1 VGKYALRRLLLIVPT
16 MLGVSVLVFGLMRF
30 VPADVVDVMLGSDVV
45 MSPAEREILRSMFG
59 LDRPLHVQ
67 YLDWLGNVARGEF
80 GTSLRTA
87 QPVMGMILQRVGITV
102 ELALLSVLLSALLAI
117 PLGMVAAIRR
127 NGAMDLGAHCVT
139 LLGLSMPYFW
149 VASLL
154 LLVSSRY
161 LRWSPA
167 LIWVSPFENPLT
179 NLNQMLLPVLSLSAG
194 LMAIVMRM
202 TRSAMLEVLDQ
213 DYIRT
218 ARAKGLRERGVMAR
232 HALRNAAIPI
242 VTVIGLQTGY
252 LLGGAVVIEQ
262 IFGLP
267 GVGLMIL
274 DGISQR
280 DYPVVQGAVLFVAV
294 VFIVVNI
301 VVDLLYAFIDPRI
314 RYA

>member
-1 VGKYALRRLLLIVPT
+1 
-16 MLGVSVLVFGLMRF
+16 
-30 VPADVVDVMLGSDVV
+30 
-45 MSPAEREILRSMFG
+45 
-59 LDRPLHVQ
+59 VQ
-67 YLDWLGNVARGEF
+67 YLGWLGNVARGEL

-87 QPVMGMILQRVGITV
+87 QPVMAMILQRVGITV
-102 ELALLSVLLSALLAI
+102 ELALLSVLLSALLAV
-117 PLGMVAAIRR
+117 PLGMLAAIRR
-127 NGAMDLGAHCVT
+127 NGAMDLGAHGVT

-161 LRWSPA
+161 LRWTPS

-179 NLNQMLLPVLSLSAG
+179 NLSQMLLPVLSLSAG

-218 ARAKGLRERGVMAR
+218 ARAKGLREGGVMAR

-301 VVDLLYAFIDPRI
+301 VVDLVYAFIDPRI
-314 RYA
+314 RYT

>member
-1 VGKYALRRLLLIVPT
+1 VTKYALRRLFLIVPT
-16 MLGVSVLVFGLMRF
+16 MLGVSVLVFALMRF
-30 VPADVVDVMLGSDVV
+30 VPGDVVDVMIGSDVV

-67 YLDWLGNVARGEF
+67 YLGWLGNVARGEF

-102 ELALLSVLLSALLAI
+102 ELAVLSVLLSALLAI
-117 PLGMVAAIRR
+117 PLGMLAAIRR
-127 NGAMDLGAHCVT
+127 NGAMDLAAHGVT

-154 LLVSSRY
+154 LLVSSTY
-161 LRWSPA
+161 FRWSPS
-167 LIWVSPFENPLT
+167 LIWVSPFEKPLT
-179 NLNQMLLPVLSLSAG
+179 NLAQMILPVLSLSAG

-218 ARAKGLRERGVMAR
+218 ARAKGLREGGVLAR
-232 HALRNAAIPI
+232 HALRNAFIPI
-242 VTVIGLQTGY
+242 ITVIGLQTGY

-274 DGISQR
+274 EGIYQR

-294 VFIVVNI
+294 VFVVVNI
-301 VVDLLYAFIDPRI
+301 VVDLIYAFVDPRI
-314 RYA
+314 RYG